1 MSRPDGDRRGVGG
14 YRRLPLLIRFL
25 LRHLALG
32 SAAGF
37 VFGYLLLRF
46 NVAGLGG
53 LMAGPGGGALP
64 LFLYFFGLVVTF
76 GSVAMGIAVM
86 GLGRPRN

>member
-1 MSRPDGDRRGVGG
+1 MSRPDRERRGHGG
-14 YRRLPLLIRFL
+14 DRRLPLLIRFL
-25 LRHLALG
+25 LQHLALG
-32 SAAGF
+32 GAAGV

-46 NVAGLGG
+46 DVAGLGG
-53 LMAGPGGGALP
+53 LMTGSGGGALA